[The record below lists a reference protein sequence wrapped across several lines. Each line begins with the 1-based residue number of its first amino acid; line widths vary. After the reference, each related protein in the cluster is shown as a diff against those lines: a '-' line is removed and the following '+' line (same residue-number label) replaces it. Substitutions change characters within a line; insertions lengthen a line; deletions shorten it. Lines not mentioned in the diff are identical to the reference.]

1 MITTKLNHK
10 VNTDY
15 DIMIVGGGPAG
26 ISTWLHLQKFH
37 PILASKTVVIE
48 KEKYPRDK
56 LCGGALHKW
65 ITNKILSDL
74 EIKLNVAFVPVD
86 ILEIRFEED
95 VYRYQEEEF
104 FRIVRRV
111 EFDHFLVKIAK
122 ERGLQL
128 KEKEACVDIQYID
141 DGLLVTTNN
150 GKYKVKIVI
159 GADGALSTV
168 RRKMKPPRIPRFA
181 ATLELFS
188 PVNEPYDPEFIARTA
203 VMDFTPV
210 NFGMNGYLW
219 HFPCLVDN
227 VAFMNHGICDTRIYP
242 STQQVDLQ
250 KIFSNELKLRRISTP
265 SKSWSSHPV
274 TFFLDD
280 VSLSQP
286 NILLVGDA
294 AGIEPLLGGGIHL
307 SLAYGQVAATTII
320 DAVQRD
326 DFSFRNY
333 NQTIQNHYLGKY
345 IKKFTSVAKN
355 IYGDKTQIL
364 NSLAKIIENKS

>member
-1 MITTKLNHK
+1 MINTKGNQK

-26 ISTWLHLQKFH
+26 ISTWLHLQKIH
-37 PILASKTVVIE
+37 PILASKAVVIE

-74 EIKLNVAFVPVD
+74 EISLKVTFVPVD
-86 ILEIRFEED
+86 TLEIRFEEE

-122 ERGLQL
+122 ERGLFL
-128 KEKEACVDIQYID
+128 KEKEACVDIQYSD
-141 DGLLVTTNN
+141 DGLLVTTN
-150 GKYKVKIVI
+150 KVTYKVKIVI

-188 PVNEPYDPEFIARTA
+188 PVNATYDPEFSTRTA
-203 VMDFTPV
+203 VLDFTAV
-210 NFGMNGYLW
+210 NDGLQGYMW

-227 VAFMNHGICDTRIYP
+227 VPFMNHGICDTRIYP
-242 STQQVDLQ
+242 HTPPSDLQ
-250 KIFSNELKLRRISTP
+250 KIFSNELTLRHISTLT
-265 SKSWSSHPV
+265 KSWSSHPV

-280 VSLSQP
+280 IPLSQP

-320 DAVQRD
+320 DAFQRD
-326 DFSFRNY
+326 DFSFGYY
-333 NQTIQNHYLGKY
+333 NQSIQNHYLGKY
-345 IKKFTSVAKN
+345 IKKFTMVAKN
-355 IYGDKTQIL
+355 IYSDKTKIL
-364 NSLAKIIENKS
+364 GSLAKIIENK